1 MTTCQSAQSK
11 KSFVWGVV
19 PIASA
24 VIGFALLLLISLYIY
39 KSGHFQIDSVAIGD
53 LNLSAHAPKV
63 GMKLAVANSAPIL
76 CVNYSG
82 LPPAPIKVTVDGQEL
97 EVSNDWLLGRASAQP
112 SALADGE
119 HIFAIKSGQYDE
131 RWLVVV
137 DTVPPK
143 VSISHPVAGY
153 KSNKNKITLQ
163 GTADQPGA
171 VVTASI
177 GEHSVTAQAN
187 EKGFFCL
194 TLPTKRGLCT
204 INWNVHD
211 EAGNS
216 VSGQRQFICDFEPPH
231 VEPVIEQAPV
241 TASNGKSYERIDVG
255 PKDPYTIFISKDLT
269 FDIKAT
275 DADSGVAQL
284 DIYVDGV
291 LRQSVDNTEF
301 TVLKVEADGQMSQ
314 EVISAKSKES
324 NSDLAEV
331 TKTASTQKT
340 LNYRYKLPTLY
351 EGTHLVEVI
360 VYDNF
365 GLSTKRGIT
374 FGVNTTEKYG
384 QAPLGLGA
392 IGDDVA
398 ELQRRLALRGYL
410 QEGYVKGKFDK
421 KTKEAVMHLQ
431 AEANLGQD
439 GIAGVLVTSALST
452 RLYVNL
458 SQYSLVLVDEA
469 NNTRYYQVAIGVDEH
484 PTPLGAYFISDMAK
498 DPTWLPPNSEWAKD
512 AKQIPPGPNNPL
524 GTRWIGFGDSVGFH
538 GTPYP
543 DTVGTKASHG
553 CMRMTIPDIE
563 DLYERVN
570 VGTQVCI
577 FKGDEDDPILKHYW
591 P

>member
-1 MTTCQSAQSK
+1 M
-11 KSFVWGVV
+11 VV
-19 PIASA
+19 GT
-24 VIGFALLLLISLYIY
+24 GFGS
-39 KSGHFQIDSVAIGD
+39 
-53 LNLSAHAPKV
+53 
-63 GMKLAVANSAPIL
+63 
-76 CVNYSG
+76 
-82 LPPAPIKVTVDGQEL
+82 
-97 EVSNDWLLGRASAQP
+97 
-112 SALADGE
+112 ADGE

-131 RWLVVV
+131 RWLVVI

-216 VSGQRQFICDFEPPH
+216 VSGQRQFICDFEPPQ

-269 FDIKAT
+269 LDIKAT
-275 DADSGVAQL
+275 DADSGVAKL

-314 EVISAKSKES
+314 EVISAKSKDDDS
-324 NSDLAEV
+324 NLTDAS
-331 TKTASTQKT
+331 KTVSAKNT

-351 EGTHLVEVI
+351 EGTHVAEVI

-392 IGDDVA
+392 VGDDVA

-421 KTKEAVMHLQ
+421 KTKEAVMNLQ

-577 FKGDEDDPILKHYW
+577 FKGDEDDPILKRYW

>member
-11 KSFVWGVV
+11 KSFSWGII
-19 PIASA
+19 PIALA
-24 VIGFALLLLISLYIY
+24 FVGLALFFLISLYLY

-53 LNLSAHAPKV
+53 LNLAAQAPKV
-63 GMKLAVANSAPIL
+63 GMKLAIANSAPTL
-76 CVNYSG
+76 CVTYSG
-82 LPPAPIKVTVDGQEL
+82 LPPSPIHINVDGEEL
-97 EVSNDWLLGRASAQP
+97 KVSNTWWLGRAVAQP
-112 SALADGE
+112 NALADGE

-131 RWLVVV
+131 RWLVVI
-137 DTVPPK
+137 DTIPPK
-143 VSISHPVAGY
+143 VSISHPVVGY

-177 GEHSVTAQAN
+177 GDHSVTAQAN
-187 EKGFFCL
+187 EKGFFSL
-194 TLPTKRGLCT
+194 TLPTQRGLCT

-216 VSGQRQFICDFEPPH
+216 TSGQREFICDFEPPQ
-231 VEPVIEQAPV
+231 VEPVIEQVPV
-241 TASNGKSYERIDVG
+241 TAANGKSYNRIDVG

-269 FDIKAT
+269 LNVKAT
-275 DADSGVAQL
+275 DVDSGVAKL
-284 DIYVDGV
+284 EVYIDGI
-291 LRQSVDNTEF
+291 LRQSIDNKDF
-301 TVLKVEADGQMSQ
+301 TVLKVEADGQIGKEVVSQ
-314 EVISAKSKES
+314 AVEEDS
-324 NSDLAEV
+324 NSVSLSQA
-331 TKTASTQKT
+331 TSAPKTF
-340 LNYRYKLPTLY
+340 NYRYKLPTLY
-351 EGTHLVEVI
+351 EGTHIVETV
-360 VYDNF
+360 VYDSF
-365 GLSTKRGIT
+365 GLSTKRAIT
-374 FGVNTTEKYG
+374 FGLNTTEKYG

-410 QEGYVKGKFDK
+410 SEGYVKGKFDK
-421 KTKEAVMHLQ
+421 KTQEAVKDLQ
-431 AEANLGQD
+431 ADANLGQD

-469 NNTRYYQVAIGVDEH
+469 NNTRYYPVAIGVDEH

-577 FKGDEDDPILKHYW
+577 FKGDEKDPIIKRYW

>member
-1 MTTCQSAQSK
+1 MTICQSAQGRK
-11 KSFVWGVV
+11 GFALGVV
-19 PIASA
+19 PIAL
-24 VIGFALLLLISLYIY
+24 ITLCCALLFVILLYFY
-39 KSGHFQIDSVAIGD
+39 KSGHFRIDSVAIGD
-53 LNLSAHAPKV
+53 LNLAAQAPKV
-63 GMKLAVANSAPIL
+63 GMKLAIADSSPNL

-82 LPPAPIKVTVDGQEL
+82 LPPAPIQVTIDGQEVK
-97 EVSNDWLLGRASAQP
+97 VSNDWLLGRASAQP
-112 SALADGE
+112 ASLADGE

-131 RWLVVV
+131 RWLVTI

-143 VSISHPVAGY
+143 VSISHPVPGY
-153 KSNKNKITLQ
+153 KSNKNRITLQ
-163 GTADQPGA
+163 GTTDHPGA
-171 VVTASI
+171 VITASI
-177 GEHSVTAQAN
+177 GDQSVTAQAN
-187 EKGFFCL
+187 DKGFFCL
-194 TLPTKRGLCT
+194 TLPTTRGTCT
-204 INWNVHD
+204 INWDVHD

-216 VSGQRQFICDFEPPH
+216 VSGQREFICDFDPPK
-231 VEPVIEQAPV
+231 VEPVIEQPPV
-241 TASNGKSYERIDVG
+241 TAANGKSYGRIDVG

-269 FDIKAT
+269 LAIKASDT
-275 DADSGVAQL
+275 DSGIAKL

-291 LRQSVDNTEF
+291 LRKSVDNTEV
-301 TVLKVEADGQMSQ
+301 TLLKVEADGQMSK
-314 EVISAKSKES
+314 EVVSNQTAEDGSGSAASAQTTPSK
-324 NSDLAEV
+324 V
-331 TKTASTQKT
+331 

-351 EGTHLVEVI
+351 EGTHLAEVI
-360 VYDNF
+360 AYDNF

-374 FGVNTTEKYG
+374 FGLNSTEKYG

-392 IGDDVA
+392 VGDDVA

-421 KTKEAVMHLQ
+421 KTQEAVMHLQ

-577 FKGDEDDPILKHYW
+577 FKGDEDDPIIKRYW